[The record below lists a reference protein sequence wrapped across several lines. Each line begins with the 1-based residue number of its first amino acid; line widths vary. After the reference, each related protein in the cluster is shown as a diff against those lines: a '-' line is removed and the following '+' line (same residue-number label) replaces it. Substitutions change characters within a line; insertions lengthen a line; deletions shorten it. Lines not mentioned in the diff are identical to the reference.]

1 VRGGAIERRPK
12 PIGLNRRSR
21 RSRKLIRKTAFSLS
35 LRFVAFCSCF
45 RMKNRKAK
53 TSQRPTSE
61 ETLIAD
67 VESQI
72 RARARRAIS
81 QIRRRSVRRGVPSAA
96 EIKQEIAALRKL
108 IEPAPTKTLLATLR
122 TLRPIRER
130 FVRIDDLPSEPL
142 R

>member
-1 VRGGAIERRPK
+1 
-12 PIGLNRRSR
+12 
-21 RSRKLIRKTAFSLS
+21 
-35 LRFVAFCSCF
+35 
-45 RMKNRKAK
+45 MKNRKAK

-108 IEPAPTKTLLATLR
+108 IEPAPAKTLLATLR